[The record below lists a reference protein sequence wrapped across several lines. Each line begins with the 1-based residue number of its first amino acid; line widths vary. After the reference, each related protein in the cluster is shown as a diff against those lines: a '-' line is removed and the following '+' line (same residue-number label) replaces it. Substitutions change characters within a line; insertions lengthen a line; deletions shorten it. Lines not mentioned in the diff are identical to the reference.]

1 MKILGHR
8 VGQKLEIYLNSGTL
22 DNFLTCAACHHCF
35 LASRGATP
43 RCYLRVGCCSAFV
56 LICSLATCRARATS
70 GGLLPLS
77 EDAPRSCCS
86 QILA

>member
-1 MKILGHR
+1 MKIMGHR

-22 DNFLTCAACHHCF
+22 DNFLTCAACHLLPR
-35 LASRGATP
+35 LARRDPA
-43 RCYLRVGCCSAFV
+43 LLSARR
-56 LICSLATCRARATS
+56 LLLCMCSLATCRARATS

-77 EDAPRSCCS
+77 EDAPRGCCS

>member
-56 LICSLATCRARATS
+56 LWPLAARAQ
-70 GGLLPLS
+70 PLVAS
-77 EDAPRSCCS
+77 FR
-86 QILA
+86 